1 MRCATQSHFHE
12 ASPDNSNTLN
22 YSLNYE
28 RKLRSEEV
36 ESQSVAAGLCFV
48 VMLLN
53 YFLESLAELVPGTA
67 AASLAAV
74 GVIVILAGFGI
85 YSMTKH
91 AVFSAVVTM
100 LALAGNLLVFA
111 WKSSVFEGLFAS
123 VIRELS
129 LFSRFYT
136 FVTGVFDWTAVVY
149 DLTVIALFLVLTVE
163 AMEKRRWSE

>member
-1 MRCATQSHFHE
+1 M
-12 ASPDNSNTLN
+12 
-22 YSLNYE
+22 
-28 RKLRSEEV
+28 
-36 ESQSVAAGLCFV
+36 AAGLCFV
-48 VMLLN
+48 VLLLN

-67 AASLAAV
+67 AAALAAF
-74 GVIVILAGFGI
+74 GVIVILVGFGI
-85 YSMTKH
+85 YSMTKN
-91 AVFSAVVTM
+91 AVFSAVLTM
-100 LALAGNLLVFA
+100 LALAGNLLVYA
-111 WKSSVFEGLFAS
+111 WRSSVFEGLFAS